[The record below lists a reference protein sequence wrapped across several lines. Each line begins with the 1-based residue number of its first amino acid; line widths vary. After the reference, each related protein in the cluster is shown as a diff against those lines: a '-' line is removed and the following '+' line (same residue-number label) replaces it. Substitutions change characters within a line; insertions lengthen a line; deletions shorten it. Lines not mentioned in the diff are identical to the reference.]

1 MDNLSLVE
9 LKQHAK
15 KLRIKQYYIMKRAQ
29 LIELLTLAELP
40 QSFKVEKMTIHQ
52 LRAEAKKKNIKG
64 IWGLKREQLVDI
76 LFPKNVDKAAPDQ
89 DEQDQGKTQEH
100 HDPQEHDPK
109 NVGVQKV

>member
-1 MDNLSLVE
+1 
-9 LKQHAK
+9 
-15 KLRIKQYYIMKRAQ
+15 MKRAQ

-52 LRAEAKKKNIKG
+52 LRDEAKKKNIKG

-100 HDPQEHDPK
+100 HDPDNHNPE
-109 NVGVQKV
+109 NVGVEDM